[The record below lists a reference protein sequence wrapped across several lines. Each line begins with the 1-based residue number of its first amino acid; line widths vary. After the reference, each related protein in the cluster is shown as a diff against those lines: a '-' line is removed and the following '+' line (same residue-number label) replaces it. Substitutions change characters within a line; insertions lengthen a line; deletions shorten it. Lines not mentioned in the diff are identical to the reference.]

1 MRPRIW
7 SAALSPASIW
17 CTVHGLGSCAKVC
30 IWGLGLR
37 VVCGVFNF
45 VPAKKKEAHTIQTT
59 QMLVSATKS
68 GPQKTLVYSRGGA
81 LKLHDGGLC
90 RSFRMNLRQH
100 TLQNPPCNA
109 GGLGAIGQEHRE
121 RPAAC
126 MESKSKN
133 GYGLES
139 KTFAYRPRM
148 GTGASKP
155 NPVQEWMLH
164 RVVG

>member
-1 MRPRIW
+1 M
-7 SAALSPASIW
+7 
-17 CTVHGLGSCAKVC
+17 C
-30 IWGLGLR
+30 IGGLGLR
-37 VVCGVFNF
+37 VVCRVFNF
-45 VPAKKKEAHTIQTT
+45 CPAKKSPYYPNNTNACLRNGQ
-59 QMLVSATKS
+59 
-68 GPQKTLVYSRGGA
+68 QKTLVYSRGGA

-126 MESKSKN
+126 MESKNKN

-139 KTFAYRPRM
+139 KTFAHRPRM